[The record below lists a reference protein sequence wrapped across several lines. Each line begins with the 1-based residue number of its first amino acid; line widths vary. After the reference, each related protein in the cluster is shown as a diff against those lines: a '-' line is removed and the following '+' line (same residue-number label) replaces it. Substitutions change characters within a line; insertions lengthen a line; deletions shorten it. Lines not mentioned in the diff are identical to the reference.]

1 MILGREP
8 GLGLWDVNG
17 KAKLAWKLRQGAVAS
32 QSGPR
37 RSGHAPVKAYWL
49 YGEPAREPLHRR

>member
-37 RSGHAPVKAYWL
+37 RSGHAPVKAYW
-49 YGEPAREPLHRR
+49 